1 MSLNLVHLL
10 YRDVFCVKYLYFPVF
25 MTFIL
30 PFAFC
35 VLQFAFYTF
44 HSVLQFSIC
53 RFYFYFVCGV
63 VEKVFWSVQD
73 VSSTKRFTFWR
84 EKKQI
89 SNLLVKISYTRKTN
103 STVPD
108 LADYWGRIP
117 TPNSFSRFVLLPWH
131 NVSFSRSTTQHSR
144 KSSVSQSATVR
155 WKKCMRRS
163 VRYSLKTLGL
173 QNRRISLKPSS
184 TS

>member
-10 YRDVFCVKYLYFPVF
+10 YRDVFCVKYLYFPVCI
-25 MTFIL
+25 TFIL

-44 HSVLQFSIC
+44 HSVLQFSLC

-84 EKKQI
+84 EKKQN
-89 SNLLVKISYTRKTN
+89 SNLLVKISYKRKTN

-108 LADYWGRIP
+108 FADYWERIP
-117 TPNSFSRFVLLPWH
+117 TPNSFSRLVCFLDTMFHSVVLQRSIQESPASHRALP
-131 NVSFSRSTTQHSR
+131 
-144 KSSVSQSATVR
+144 
-155 WKKCMRRS
+155 
-163 VRYSLKTLGL
+163 
-173 QNRRISLKPSS
+173 
-184 TS
+184 

>member
-10 YRDVFCVKYLYFPVF
+10 YRDVFCVKYLYFPVCI
-25 MTFIL
+25 TFIL

-44 HSVLQFSIC
+44 HSVLQFSLC

-84 EKKQI
+84 EKKQY
-89 SNLLVKISYTRKTN
+89 SNLLVKISYRRKTN
-103 STVPD
+103 SSVPD
-108 LADYWGRIP
+108 FADYWELVH
-117 TPNSFSRFVLLPWH
+117 TPNSFSRLVCFLDTMFHSVVLQRSIQESPASHRALP
-131 NVSFSRSTTQHSR
+131 
-144 KSSVSQSATVR
+144 
-155 WKKCMRRS
+155 
-163 VRYSLKTLGL
+163 
-173 QNRRISLKPSS
+173 
-184 TS
+184 